1 MCNRPI
7 KENQREAASASAVD
21 SVEDA
26 QTSVQPDVVLSFVHA
41 YAGESGREYVNHWS
55 VAHSPSDHWNRRVEA
70 GAAFFAQL
78 EALALADESATH
90 DAMRMAVLSPNWSS
104 QGWGEESGFAWQM
117 ASAAIV
123 GLRAIRAGWDRFEPV
138 E

>member
-1 MCNRPI
+1 MCDRRI
-7 KENQREAASASAVD
+7 RESQQEAASASTVD

-26 QTSVQPDVVLSFVHA
+26 QTLLQLDVALSFVHR
-41 YAGESGREYVNHWS
+41 YAGESGREYINHWS
-55 VAHSPSDHWNRRVEA
+55 VAHSPNDHWNRRVEA

-78 EALALADESATH
+78 ETLALSDESAAH

-117 ASAAIV
+117 ASAAII
-123 GLRAIRAGWDRFEPV
+123 GLRAIRAGSERFRPV

>member
-1 MCNRPI
+1 LV
-7 KENQREAASASAVD
+7 KEIQQEAVPASAVD
-21 SVEDA
+21 SVADA
-26 QTSVQPDVVLSFVHA
+26 QTPLQPSISLSFVHR

-55 VAHSPSDHWNRRVEA
+55 VAHSPNDHWNRRVEA

-78 EALALADESATH
+78 ETLAFSDETAAH

-123 GLRAIRAGWDRFEPV
+123 GLRAIRAGWDRFQPV
-138 E
+138 D